1 VWWLLETAIV
11 LVGVVIFA
19 KFHSLSLFSALC
31 RRHFALHCD
40 FSLERPVLFATMLID
55 TKFDIKVALIG
66 YVSVGKTTIL
76 NALLRDKYGEVAMGR
91 ATASVN
97 NYCVSTTTP
106 SEKSSTE
113 PAVSASEI
121 HDKTMQENARLRIS
135 DTVEEAWFN
144 VTLNEAICDMRD
156 DSRLVVV
163 DIPGINEAGTS
174 QKYKDFVINNWHTF
188 DCVVVVMDGRQGVNT
203 EEQVELLKFAKSN
216 CDSIKSVPVIV
227 LCNKIEDP
235 EEGEQSALISETR
248 ESAQKIFQTGDQL
261 AVLKETLEAASSSN
275 DRGKEPFPS
284 LVLLPV
290 SAIHAF
296 IYQAGAR
303 CGFDKF
309 QRFFDKDLI
318 EKIGKDNYGTRKWR
332 RLDMEQ
338 KIERAYSVV
347 SDSTQCQEGL
357 DLSNFDK
364 FVALLSYCIGG
375 KETQRT
381 ILKHQIDMA
390 LSRLVPELGVA
401 LALEI
406 QKLYT
411 CTNALKLSV
420 EDIPIRFWTV
430 FDQVVEHSF
439 ALFKTPKDVSV
450 VATPLDLLLS
460 YAQFVKEVGWKKEFE
475 IVCKRAREL
484 VSRQAIFI
492 VDQFDYGLD
501 ASPSQMVLLY
511 GSLLLQAN
519 ESFFYRH
526 FGLLKIVLEDRA
538 RSASA
543 RCNATNK
550 CRQPEC
556 TGQMVP
562 VPGHLIKI
570 WQCSQCEHYATEW
583 GSTMCGPTYMSMIHE
598 RSTNGYPYEH
608 GRRFKCS
615 HCMTQTS
622 TNDINA
628 LEKCIRC
635 LQQLET
641 ISVGTS
647 TVKRCNGCRH
657 LFTPSAITVCVGAFQ
672 AKSATLSLERGSA
685 DDNTCCNTFPKYEL
699 VDGKL
704 QPKAGTASLLLSVPD
719 SLENPN
725 HFGHLIWMFGRI
737 VKILGVE

>member
-1 VWWLLETAIV
+1 
-11 LVGVVIFA
+11 
-19 KFHSLSLFSALC
+19 
-31 RRHFALHCD
+31 
-40 FSLERPVLFATMLID
+40 MLID

-106 SEKSSTE
+106 SSQKSSTEPE

-121 HDKTMQENARLRIS
+121 YDKTMQENARLRTAA
-135 DTVEEAWFN
+135 TVEEAWFD
-144 VTLNEAICDMRD
+144 VTLDEAICDMRD

-174 QKYKDFVINNWHTF
+174 QKYKDYVVNNWHTF

-216 CDSIKSVPVIV
+216 CDSIKPIPVIV

-235 EEGEQSALISETR
+235 EEGEQSALIAETR
-248 ESAQKIFQTGDQL
+248 ECAQKIFQTGDQV
-261 AVLKETLEAASSSN
+261 AVLKETLEAASCSN
-275 DRGKEPFPS
+275 DRGNEPFPS

-303 CGFDKF
+303 CGFEKF
-309 QRFFDKDLI
+309 QSFFDKDLI
-318 EKIGKDNYGTRKWR
+318 EKIGKDNFGTQQWR
-332 RLDMEQ
+332 RLDKEQ

-347 SDSTQCQEGL
+347 SDSTLCQGGL

-364 FVALLSYCIGG
+364 FVALVSYCIGG

-381 ILKHQIDMA
+381 ILKRQIDMA

-420 EDIPIRFWTV
+420 EDIPIRFWTI

-439 ALFKTPKDVSV
+439 ALFITPKDVSV

-475 IVCKRAREL
+475 TVCKRAREL
-484 VSRQAIFI
+484 VSRQAMFV
-492 VDQFDYGLD
+492 VDKFDYGLD

-519 ESFFYRH
+519 ESFFYRN

-538 RSASA
+538 RAASA
-543 RCNATNK
+543 RCNATSK
-550 CRQPEC
+550 CRRPNC

-562 VPGHLIKI
+562 VRGHLIKI
-570 WQCSQCEHYATEW
+570 WECLECDDYATEW
-583 GSTMCGPTYMSMIHE
+583 GSTMCGRTYMSMIHE
-598 RSTNGYPYEH
+598 QSTDGYPIENDEQI
-608 GRRFKCS
+608 CCD
-615 HCMTQTS
+615 HCEEQSS

-628 LEKCIRC
+628 LEKCDIC

-647 TVKRCNGCRH
+647 TVKRCYGCQH
-657 LFTPSAITVCVGAFQ
+657 WFTPSAVTVCVGAFQ
-672 AKSATLSLERGSA
+672 AKSATQSYERGSA
-685 DDNTCCNTFPKYEL
+685 DFTGCHDTFPKYEL

-704 QPKAGTASLLLSVPD
+704 QPKAETASLLLSVPD
-719 SLENPN
+719 SLEDPN
-725 HFGHLIWMFGRI
+725 HYGHLIWMFGRI